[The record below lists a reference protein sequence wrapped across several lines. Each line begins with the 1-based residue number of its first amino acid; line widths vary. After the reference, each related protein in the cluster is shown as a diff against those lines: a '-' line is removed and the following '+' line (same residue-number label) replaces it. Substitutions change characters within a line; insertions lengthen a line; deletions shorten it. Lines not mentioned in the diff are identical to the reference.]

1 MHFSK
6 QQRNPHFKRLKKAQ
20 RKDTYW
26 WFALQSKVCSPC
38 PGLQQRS
45 WRDRLFQGSGQW
57 LQQKSSWWWAVSG
70 RAGQG
75 GWQGSP
81 PPDSRT
87 LGSGVGSTWWW
98 SWCQKPP
105 QTADL
110 WGKALHLK
118 AQGYNNCQRES
129 LAGGEVI
136 GFCGWKKRVN
146 FAWTMTSPG
155 IFTKLNSQGNL
166 TVNMP
171 THIPRQADYNYK
183 HHNLL

>member
-1 MHFSK
+1 MNSQPCH
-6 QQRNPHFKRLKKAQ
+6 PTDGIPPGLDLLHFKCSVYTFLQATEKYALQKAEKSTEE
-20 RKDTYW
+20 RTYW
-26 WFALQSKVCSPC
+26 WFALQSKACSPC

-45 WRDRLFQGSGQW
+45 WRDRLFLGSGQW

-118 AQGYNNCQRES
+118 AQGYNSCQRES
-129 LAGGEVI
+129 LAGGEAI
-136 GFCGWKKRVN
+136 GFHGRKKKSEFCLKN
-146 FAWTMTSPG
+146 G
-155 IFTKLNSQGNL
+155 
-166 TVNMP
+166 
-171 THIPRQADYNYK
+171 
-183 HHNLL
+183 